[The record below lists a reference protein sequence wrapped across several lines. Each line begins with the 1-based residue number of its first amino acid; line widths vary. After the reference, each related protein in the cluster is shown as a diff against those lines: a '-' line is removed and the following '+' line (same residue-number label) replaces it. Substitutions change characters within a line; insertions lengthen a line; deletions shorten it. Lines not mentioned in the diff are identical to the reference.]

1 MTRILCIGDLHLGTS
16 PDFGRAPYGP
26 ESRLADQQIVWQ
38 RACDTAIEQDCDL
51 VLFTGDAFHRR
62 RPTPSEILAFR
73 AGPVDLERHGI
84 PVIAID
90 GNHDVTT
97 PELPSA
103 LSIFDGE
110 GIRVSRTPEVIDVAG
125 VSVATLPWT
134 PAARLIA
141 ARGGGDRDEANQDV
155 AQILLDIAR
164 QLRAECPAGKP
175 AILMGHWA
183 VSGAALP
190 AGMATDELREPVI
203 PADELNQMGWDAIA
217 LGHIHR
223 RQTIGRPA
231 TFYVGSPAVVDWG
244 EAGQPH
250 GVTIVDLDRSDAIT
264 SFVEIDD
271 RPFVTLDADL
281 SDDPVVYEEMLR
293 GDWSHADLVSDAVVR
308 FRYRATREQAA
319 RVDNREIAQAL
330 LDAGAWRV
338 FVQPEIARQ
347 DRARVEGLDDN
358 LTPQRALDLWLDVQ
372 ALDDQTMA
380 GRVRAQTAAYL
391 EQVAT

>member
-1 MTRILCIGDLHLGTS
+1 MTRILATGDLHLGAS

-26 ESRLADQQIVWQ
+26 ESRLADQARVWETVWDIA
-38 RACDTAIEQDCDL
+38 RAERCALI
-51 VLFTGDAFHRR
+51 LFAGDAFHRR
-62 RPTPSEILAFR
+62 RPPPSEIVAFQH
-73 AGPVDLERHGI
+73 AIDHAI
-84 PVIAID
+84 PLIAID
-90 GNHDVTT
+90 GNHDVTS
-97 PELPSA
+97 PDLPSA
-103 LSIFDGE
+103 LSIFHDDIDE
-110 GIRVSRTPEVIDVAG
+110 RFRVSRAPEVIDVAG

-141 ARGGGDRDEANQDV
+141 SRDGGDRDEANQDV

-164 QLRAECPAGKP
+164 QLRDECPAGKP

-203 PADELNQMGWDAIA
+203 PADELNLMGWDAIA

-223 RQTIGRPA
+223 RQTIGRPS

-264 SFVEIDD
+264 TFVEIDD

-293 GDWSHADLVSDAVVR
+293 GDWSHADLMSDAVVR
-308 FRYRATREQAA
+308 FRYHATREQAA
-319 RVDNREIAQAL
+319 RIDNREIAQAL

-358 LTPQRALDLWLDVQ
+358 LAPQRALDLWLDVQ
-372 ALDDQTMA
+372 ALDDTTMA
-380 GRVRAQTAAYL
+380 GRVRAQAAAYL